1 MLFSPCVSYRR
12 IRSATPSHVLP
23 RLARPPA
30 RGTAARRGR
39 RPRLR
44 SRPPGRAPPGPRR
57 RLGPSRSSPRR
68 RPSARDPRP
77 TRWSARRRRLSAARR
92 YGGWTGTRSAAA
104 SEPSRPPCDGP
115 GRDGARA
122 PGAWSSRPSGSTLRG
137 LAGLL
142 AHVLVL
148 VADPLALVGL
158 GLADLADVGG
168 NLADLL
174 LVVAAHNDRCG
185 GRGLELDPLGR
196 NHVHRVGVSD
206 LDLEVVALHR
216 GAVADAH
223 DRQALLV
230 ALGHALDHV
239 RDQRAGE
246 PVQAAMAS
254 LVAGTLHT
262 EHGVLAHDL
271 HRRVD
276 LLGERATRS
285 LHGHHGVIAHDDVD
299 PARDL
304 DGLLADPT
312 HPLPSSRPARRSATS
327 LHLPH
332 ARQDLATDSLAR

>member
-57 RLGPSRSSPRR
+57 RPWPSRSCPRR

-168 NLADLL
+168 DLADLL
-174 LVVAAHNDRCG
+174 LVVAAHHDRG
-185 GRGLELDPLGR
+185 GGGGFELDPIGR
-196 NHVHRVGVSD
+196 RHVDRVRVPH
-206 LDLEVVALHR
+206 LDLEVLTLHR
-216 GAVADAH
+216 GPVAHAH

-230 ALGHALDHV
+230 ALRHALDHV
-239 RDQRAGE
+239 GDERTGE
-246 PVQAAMAS
+246 SVKAAVAPPV
-254 LVAGTLHT
+254 
-262 EHGVLAHDL
+262 
-271 HRRVD
+271 
-276 LLGERATRS
+276 
-285 LHGHHGVIAHDDVD
+285 
-299 PARDL
+299 AR
-304 DGLLADPT
+304 
-312 HPLPSSRPARRSATS
+312 
-327 LHLPH
+327 
-332 ARQDLATDSLAR
+332 